1 MAVAWSSVLK
11 QWLSR
16 FDAGRRSAGVPGQV
30 DRLLRHRSRTWIAIA
45 AVLGLSVA
53 GGLVGGVWM
62 WMFAGLP
69 RVPDVQSLW
78 AMDRA
83 PGVTFVSDTG
93 EILAVRGPFY
103 GRAVK
108 LAELPPYVP
117 QAFLAIED
125 KRFYTHRGIDRQ
137 ALMRAA
143 AANIG
148 AGRTVQGGST
158 ITQQLVKNLFLTPD
172 RTIRRKVQEMI
183 LAGRIE
189 RQLRKDDIL
198 EMYLNRVYLGDQA
211 YGVDAAARKFFGKG
225 AAELSLPEAAML
237 AGLPKAPSRSAPT
250 ENFKAAK
257 ERQALVLQA
266 MVEAGFIT
274 ADDERRYTVADISVA
289 AALPPEGDLGYA
301 LDQAIEDA
309 RRLGG
314 KVPADLVVTLTID
327 PRLQREA
334 SAIVKDYAARS
345 SSKKKPLQAALF
357 AVDRTGAVRAMVGG
371 TGYAQ
376 SKFNRAVQA
385 KRQPGSTFKAFVYA
399 AALEQGLSPDD
410 VRYDEPITI
419 QGWSPKNYHDGYLGA
434 VTLRTAFAQSLNT
447 VAAEVADEVGQTEV
461 CGIALRM
468 GITTPCQPVPSI
480 ALGSSEVTLHDMT
493 QAFSV
498 FMRDGQRIDGFL
510 VSAVG
515 DSRGQM
521 IYRRE
526 RVAPQQVL
534 PIDVVHGMTGMMG
547 RVLQVGTGTRAL
559 LDGRDAAGKT
569 GTSQDWRDAWFV
581 GYTHDFTTGVWVGY
595 DDFSPMAK
603 ITGGGP
609 PAEIWAEFM
618 TRAHKG
624 IPRTPLVGIE
634 PFVRSRRS
642 QEVVTFYDAMTV
654 AFGGEPPP
662 DPTVE
667 GPLPPSAPRP

>member
-1 MAVAWSSVLK
+1 LK

-16 FDAGRRSAGVPGQV
+16 FDTARRAAGLQGQV
-30 DRLLRHRSRTWIAIA
+30 ERLLRQRSRTWLFVA
-45 AVLGLSVA
+45 AVLGLSAA
-53 GGLVGGVWM
+53 GGLVGAVWM

-83 PGVTFVSDTG
+83 PGVTFVSETG
-93 EILAVRGPFY
+93 ETIAVRGPFY

-125 KRFYTHRGIDRQ
+125 KRFYAHRGIDRQ

-143 AANIG
+143 AANMT

-172 RTIRRKVQEMI
+172 RTVRRKVQEMI
-183 LAGRIE
+183 LASRIE

-211 YGVDAAARKFFGKG
+211 YGVDAAARKFFGKS

-257 ERQALVLQA
+257 DRQALVLLS
-266 MVEAGFIT
+266 MVEAGYIT
-274 ADDERRYTVADISVA
+274 AEDEKRYAAADISVA

-301 LDQAIEDA
+301 LDQAVEDA
-309 RRLGG
+309 KKLGG
-314 KVPADLVVTLTID
+314 KLPADLVITLTID
-327 PRLQREA
+327 PRMQAEA
-334 SAIVKDYAARS
+334 STIVKEFAARAS
-345 SSKKKPLQAALF
+345 SRRKPLQAALV
-357 AVDRTGAVRAMVGG
+357 AVDRAGAVRAMVGG

-385 KRQPGSTFKAFVYA
+385 KRQPGSTFKSFVYA
-399 AALEQGLSPDD
+399 AALEQGLTPDD
-410 VRYDEPITI
+410 VRYDEPVTI

-461 CGIALRM
+461 CAIAGRM
-468 GITTPCQPVPSI
+468 GITTPCSPVPSI
-480 ALGSSEVTLHDMT
+480 ALGSSEVTLIDMT

-498 FMRDGQRIDGFL
+498 FMREGRRIDAYL
-510 VSAVG
+510 VAAIG

-521 IYRRE
+521 SYRRE
-526 RVAPQQVL
+526 AIVAQQVL
-534 PIDVVHGMTGMMG
+534 PIDVARAMTGMMG
-547 RVLQVGTGTRAL
+547 RVMQVGTGTRAL

-581 GYTHDFTTGVWVGY
+581 GYTHDYTAGVWVGF
-595 DDFSPMAK
+595 DDFTPMAK

-618 TRAHKG
+618 TSAHKG
-624 IPRTPLVGIE
+624 TPKTKLDGLE
-634 PFVRSRRS
+634 PFVRSRRA
-642 QEVVTFYDAMTV
+642 QETVAFYDEMTV

-662 DPTVE
+662 DPTVPE
-667 GPLPPSAPRP
+667 PPPPPMNPTP